1 MIELSRERVEE
12 ILQKETQKTED
23 LKTILRG
30 IYTRYM
36 HLFEKYF
43 ADIDAL
49 SDDVIAELKAY
60 HEETRSLVKYYYLD
74 IPMDIVAEIHDFDGR
89 YSDNMLGA
97 KWRSFVFDSF
107 REYREERD
115 CEDKTLAQLKAAF
128 SQEALSAFYYDM
140 ACIFRDG
147 FGTSSQTAEKVF
159 GGLADLLFGEK

>member
-74 IPMDIVAEIHDFDGR
+74 IPMDIVAEIHDFDAQ
-89 YSDNMLGA
+89 YSDKMLGA

-107 REYREERD
+107 REYRDEHD
-115 CEDKTLAQLKAAF
+115 CEYKTLAQMKAAF
-128 SQEALSAFYYDM
+128 AEETLSAFYYSMDS
-140 ACIFRDG
+140 IFRDG
-147 FGTSSQTAEKVF
+147 FGTSSETAEKMF
-159 GGLADLLFGEK
+159 SGLSDLLFGDK